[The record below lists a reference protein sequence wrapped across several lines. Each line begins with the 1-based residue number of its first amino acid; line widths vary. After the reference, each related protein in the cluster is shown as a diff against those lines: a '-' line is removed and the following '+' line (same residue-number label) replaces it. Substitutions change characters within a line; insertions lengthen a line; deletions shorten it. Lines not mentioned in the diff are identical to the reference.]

1 MHSRVQ
7 QHQQRTLPVR
17 GARALGSHMHAT
29 FATTRVQNVYCNG
42 TFIDQSAATI
52 ADWKSYA
59 YNNVEACPQQ

>member
-1 MHSRVQ
+1 
-7 QHQQRTLPVR
+7 
-17 GARALGSHMHAT
+17 MHAT

-42 TFIDQSAATI
+42 TFIDQAAATI